1 MMNLMLINETV
12 RLIVEYN
19 DFENIYETNENI
31 RNRVIDWYNHTEI
44 TNSEMLAAVAL
55 HGPYDP
61 DLRYSDFVAMREF
74 YFPSEPIHT
83 NNFHIHEIEMALDD
97 EMWRR
102 LR

>member
-55 HGPYDP
+55 HAF
-61 DLRYSDFVAMREF
+61 R
-74 YFPSEPIHT
+74 
-83 NNFHIHEIEMALDD
+83 
-97 EMWRR
+97 
-102 LR
+102 